1 MNVIDWLM
9 NGDPSLKRLT
19 AKYLLETE
27 RPYEDDGYIRRYLDL
42 YDPQT
47 GLWGGGVYGPKWIST
62 HYTMFELMYMEIAP
76 ENPAYHTGLGHL
88 LDHEWRT
95 LDMTTH
101 HDGQDVCVLAMVV
114 AMGAYGHSKDVRI
127 LEMIDF
133 ILEHQMPDGGWNC
146 SWDSTRR
153 PTVKSSLHTTLSVL
167 EAFATVIENDGTHKI
182 DKIRQVQLEGEAFIL
197 KKGLFRSVG
206 TGEIINPDFIK
217 FHYPA
222 RWKYDAF
229 RALEYFARVGRDY
242 DPKMQEA
249 LDLVVKGIQKGYA
262 LKGSPYSG
270 KLHFK
275 LEETKAGRFNTLKAL
290 RILKAYVPEVYQQII
305 IMDNPLLDNF
315 S

>member
-27 RPYEDDGYIRRYLDL
+27 RLYEDDGYIRRYLDL

-114 AMGAYGHSKDVRI
+114 GERFA
-127 LEMIDF
+127 DF
-133 ILEHQMPDGGWNC
+133 TGQANAVCRFFH
-146 SWDSTRR
+146 R
-153 PTVKSSLHTTLSVL
+153 
-167 EAFATVIENDGTHKI
+167 F
-182 DKIRQVQLEGEAFIL
+182 QVAQG
-197 KKGLFRSVG
+197 VG
-206 TGEIINPDFIK
+206 VYAECDTQRF
-217 FHYPA
+217 
-222 RWKYDAF
+222 
-229 RALEYFARVGRDY
+229 
-242 DPKMQEA
+242 
-249 LDLVVKGIQKGYA
+249 LV
-262 LKGSPYSG
+262 
-270 KLHFK
+270 
-275 LEETKAGRFNTLKAL
+275 
-290 RILKAYVPEVYQQII
+290 
-305 IMDNPLLDNF
+305 
-315 S
+315 

>member
-1 MNVIDWLM
+1 MKVVDWLM
-9 NGDPSLKRLT
+9 AGDPSIKRLT
-19 AKYLLETE
+19 AKYLLGTE
-27 RPYEDDGYIRRYLDL
+27 MPYDEEGYIQRYLDL
-42 YDPQT
+42 FDSET
-47 GLWGGGVYGPKWIST
+47 GLWGNGVYGPKWIST
-62 HYTMFELMYMEIAP
+62 HYTMLELMYMEVSP
-76 ENPAYHTGLGHL
+76 ENKPYHTGLGHL

-95 LDMTTH
+95 LDMSTH
-101 HDGQDVCVLAMVV
+101 HDGQDVCVLGMVI
-114 AMGAYGHSKDVRI
+114 AMGTYGHSNDVRL

-167 EAFATVIENDGTHKI
+167 EAFAIALENGYTHQI
-182 DKIRQVQLEGEAFIL
+182 DSIHQMQAQAESFIL
-197 KKGLFRSVG
+197 QKSLFRSVR

-229 RALEYFARVGRDY
+229 RALEYFARYKRPF
-242 DPKMQEA
+242 DPRMQEA
-249 LDLVVKGIQKGYA
+249 LDLVVKGIQKGYIS
-262 LKGSPYSG
+262 KGSPYSG

-290 RILKAYVPEVYQQII
+290 RILKAYSPDVYQEVITL
-305 IMDNPLLDNF
+305 DNPLFDNF

>member
-19 AKYLLETE
+19 AKYLLEVE
-27 RPYEDDGYIRRYLDL
+27 RPYTEEGYIRRYLDL
-42 YDPQT
+42 YDPKT

-76 ENPAYHTGLGHL
+76 ENSAYHTGLGHL

-95 LDMTTH
+95 LDTTTH

-114 AMGAYGHSKDVRI
+114 AMGAYGHSTDARI
-127 LEMIDF
+127 PEMIDF

-146 SWDSTRR
+146 SWDSNRR

-167 EAFATVIENDGTHKI
+167 EAFSSLEENGYTHKT
-182 DKIRQVQLEGEAFIL
+182 DDIRRMQREGEVFIL

-229 RALEYFARVGRDY
+229 RALEYFVRIGRDY
-242 DPKMQEA
+242 DPRMQEA
-249 LDLVVKGIQKGYA
+249 LDLVVKGIQKGYIS
-262 LKGSPYSG
+262 KGSPYSG

-275 LEETKAGRFNTLKAL
+275 LEETKAGRFNTFKAL
-290 RILKAYVPEVYQQII
+290 KILKAYVPEVYQQII
-305 IMDNPLLDNF
+305 INENPLLD
-315 S
+315 